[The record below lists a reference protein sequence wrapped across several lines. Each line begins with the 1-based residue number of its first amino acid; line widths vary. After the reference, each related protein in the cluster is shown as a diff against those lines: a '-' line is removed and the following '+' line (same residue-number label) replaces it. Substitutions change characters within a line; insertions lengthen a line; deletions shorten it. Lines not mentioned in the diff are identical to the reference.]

1 MKTGNTWGKLL
12 FICFAVLGV
21 FFSFSAYAAPQ
32 SFGEAKVQ
40 ARQKIYADQNQS
52 EQGTLYCGCKWTWA
66 GKTGGRVDLDSCGYV
81 PRKNAN
87 RAARIEWEHIV
98 PAWVIGHQR
107 QCWQKGGRE
116 NCTKTDPVFR
126 VMEANLFN
134 LAPAIGEVNGD
145 RSNYLYGMVART
157 MPNQYGQCTTR
168 TDFKERTIEPRDKV
182 KGFVARVTFYM
193 YDRYGLSMSKAQQR
207 ILMAW
212 DHQFP
217 VTAWERE
224 LDNRVAKLMGHH
236 NHYVTGEKVWEL
248 DQKPSREGLQGIQ
261 QSAINTGKQII
272 GNKKSNIYHLPN
284 GCPSYDKVSENNQ
297 IPFSSREEAEAAGY
311 RLAGN
316 CR

>member
-1 MKTGNTWGKLL
+1 MRKFLIL
-12 FICFAVLGV
+12 FIVLGIAFHFPV
-21 FFSFSAYAAPQ
+21 NAAPQ
-32 SFGEAKVQ
+32 YFSEAKVQ
-40 ARQKIYADQNQS
+40 ARQTIYADQNQS
-52 EQGTLYCGCKWTWA
+52 EQGTLYCGCKWEWT
-66 GKTGGRVDLDSCGYV
+66 GKSGGRVDLESCGYV

-126 VMEANLFN
+126 VMEADLFN
-134 LAPAIGEVNGD
+134 LAPVIGEVNGD
-145 RSNYLYGMVART
+145 RSNYLYGMVSRA

-168 TDFKERTIEPRDKV
+168 TDFKERTTEPRDKV

-217 VTAWERE
+217 VSAWERE
-224 LDNRVAKLMGHH
+224 LNNRIAKLMGHH
-236 NHYVTGEKVWEL
+236 NRYVTGEKNWQL
-248 DQKPSREGLQGIQ
+248 DQKPSREGLQ
-261 QSAINTGKQII
+261 
-272 GNKKSNIYHLPN
+272 
-284 GCPSYDKVSENNQ
+284 V
-297 IPFSSREEAEAAGY
+297 
-311 RLAGN
+311 
-316 CR
+316 